1 MYASSATDSD
11 TLWRVESANRER
23 ARERGRRRTM
33 PHVYVTGHK
42 NPDTDTI
49 ASAIGYAEYKNLID
63 PENHYEAVRLGEVNA
78 QTRWALEKSGAEEPR
93 RIRHVMLRVKDV
105 MASDVAVARKHDPLR
120 TVGLTMAHR
129 NISQL
134 PIVEDDGTLTGIIT
148 ERNLARMY
156 VRESR
161 GASTFADSPVSVGA
175 MVEVLEGELLVGEE
189 KSQSSGQLW
198 VISMSVDSMGKSMN
212 PGDVVV
218 IGDRPRG
225 QRRAIEL
232 GAGVVVVSNGVRP
245 DDEVLKLAR
254 ARGTALVLSPL
265 DSYVT
270 SRLIQLSVPCW
281 EVMSENPLTVGP
293 DDLLTEITEQVMEV
307 HYRAAIA
314 VDDARVPIGVITRTD
329 LLNPRPRCVLLVD
342 HAEVGQSVEGVE
354 KAEVVEILD
363 HHHVGDIE
371 TTSPIP
377 ATFDP
382 VGSTATLIVERFRT
396 SGLVP
401 EEPTAKMLLAALL
414 SDTVILNSPT
424 TTDRDQEVARYLEE
438 MLELDADEFGTEM
451 FEASSDVSSLSAAEI
466 VIRDAKEYGTSSGD
480 KVSVSQVETVG
491 TGLLERKDELL
502 EALEDLKG
510 ENGYLFSALMV
521 TDIMEG
527 GTQLLCVGDCS
538 PVHHAFDSSAQNGV
552 IDLPGV
558 MSRKKQ
564 VAPVLLSVL

>member
-1 MYASSATDSD
+1 MS
-11 TLWRVESANRER
+11 
-23 ARERGRRRTM
+23 
-33 PHVYVTGHK
+33 HVYVTGHK

-49 ASAIGYAEYKNLID
+49 ASAIGYAEYKNLVD

-78 QTRWALEKSGAEEPR
+78 QTRWALEKSGAAEPR
-93 RIRHVMLRVKDV
+93 LIRHVMLRVKDV
-105 MASDVAVARKHDPLR
+105 MSGDVAIANKNDPLR
-120 TVGLTMAHR
+120 RVGQTMAQR

-134 PIVEDDGTLTGIIT
+134 PIVEDDGSLTGIIT

-189 KSQSSGQLW
+189 DSEFSGQLW
-198 VISMSVDSMGKSMN
+198 VISMSVDSMGKSMKS
-212 PGDVVV
+212 GDVVV

-232 GAGVVVVSNGVRP
+232 GAGVLVVSNGVRP
-245 DDEVLKLAR
+245 DEEVLELAR
-254 ARGTALVLSPL
+254 ERGTAIVISPI

-281 EVMSENPLTVGP
+281 EVMSENPLTFNP
-293 DDLLTEITEQVMEV
+293 DDLVSEITEQVMEV

-314 VDDARVPIGVITRTD
+314 VDDRRVPIGVVTRTD
-329 LLNPRPRCVLLVD
+329 LLNPQPRRVLLVD
-342 HAEVGQSVEGVE
+342 HGEIGQSVKGVE

-382 VGSTATLIVERFRT
+382 VGSTATLVVERYRA
-396 SGLVP
+396 SGIVP
-401 EEPTAKMLLAALL
+401 EHSTATMLLAALL

-424 TTDRDQEVARYLEE
+424 TTDRDREVARYLAE
-438 MLELDADEFGTEM
+438 MLDLDAEVFGTEM

-466 VIRDAKEYGTSSGD
+466 VVRDAKEYGTSSGD

-491 TGLLERKDELL
+491 TALLERKDELMQ
-502 EALEDLKG
+502 ALEDLKG
-510 ENGYLFSALMV
+510 ENDYLFSALMV

-538 PVHHAFDSSAQNGV
+538 PVHQAFDSRAHNGV
-552 IDLPGV
+552 INLPGV